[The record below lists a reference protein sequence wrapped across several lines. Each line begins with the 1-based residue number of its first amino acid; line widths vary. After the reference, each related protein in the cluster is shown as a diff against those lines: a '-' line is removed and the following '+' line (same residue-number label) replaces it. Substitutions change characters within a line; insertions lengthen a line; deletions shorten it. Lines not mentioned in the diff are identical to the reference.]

1 MDALGAH
8 LLLELKRC
16 DAVLL
21 DDLDCVRQ
29 VLIQAA
35 IESGAT
41 IVGDAFH
48 KFEPIGVT
56 GIVAIAESHIGIH
69 TWPEYSYAA
78 ADIFT
83 CGESLRPHRAAD
95 LIIQGLRCAEPS
107 ITEIKRGI
115 VASQAVT
122 TGHR

>member
-8 LLLELKRC
+8 LLLELKEC
-16 DAVLL
+16 DSELL
-21 DDLDCVRQ
+21 NDLDCVRQ
-29 VLIQAA
+29 VIVQAA
-35 IESGAT
+35 VESGAT
-41 IVGDAFH
+41 IVGDMFH

-56 GIVAIAESHIGIH
+56 GIVAIAESHIGVH

-83 CGESLRPHRAAD
+83 CGESLHPYRAAE
-95 LIIQGLRCAEPS
+95 LIIQGLRCAQPT

-115 VASQAVT
+115 VSPRTVAAAI
-122 TGHR
+122 G

>member
-8 LLLELKRC
+8 LLLELKKC
-16 DAVLL
+16 DSDLL
-21 DDLDCVRQ
+21 DDLDCVRE
-29 VLIQAA
+29 VIMRAA
-35 IESGAT
+35 SESGAT
-41 IVGDAFH
+41 VVGDVFH
-48 KFEPIGVT
+48 KFDPIGVT

-83 CGESLRPHRAAD
+83 CGESLHPRRAAET
-95 LIIQGLRCAEPS
+95 IIAGLRCGESS

-115 VASQAVT
+115 AAPQTAAAV
-122 TGHR
+122 

>member
-8 LLLELKRC
+8 LLLELKDC
-16 DAVLL
+16 DSELL
-21 DDLDCVRQ
+21 NDLDCVRE
-29 VLIQAA
+29 VILQAA
-35 IESGAT
+35 AESGAT
-41 IVGDAFH
+41 VVGKTFH

-69 TWPEYSYAA
+69 TWPEYSFAA

-83 CGESLRPHRAAD
+83 CGEALRPYRAAE

-107 ITEIKRGI
+107 ITEVKRGMVASRI
-115 VASQAVT
+115 VAAI
-122 TGHR
+122 